1 LQFGIF
7 VFGDN
12 HPEIGRSNQKYYEE
26 VLTMAEWAEELGF
39 DSFWL
44 GEHHLYWYGT
54 CVSPPM
60 VIAAIGQRT
69 KRIRLG
75 PAVAVPSFHNPL
87 IVAEEYALADNLCG
101 GRLDFALG
109 SGFSPVEF
117 EQFGMTM
124 EEAKEKFWEAA
135 EIIFKAWSQ
144 ETFSHQGKHY
154 QFENISLYMQPLQ
167 KPLPTW
173 LAASSDDTL
182 IKAGQM
188 GLPIM
193 GIPFA
198 RSNNLADVKAK
209 NDLYL
214 DSYHKAGHQAAP
226 EIMVAMHIYLHSI
239 EQAAVESARPY
250 FECNIRF
257 HKTHRRPGSK
267 IPQLDNIK
275 QERLALFTAPDDA
288 VNILREYQR
297 IGVTHVIGMVNFGGV
312 PMTDVRR
319 TLELMSEKVI
329 PKFKGT

>member
-1 LQFGIF
+1 MKFGIF

-12 HPEIGRSNQKYYEE
+12 HPELGRSNQKYYEE

-44 GEHHLYWYGT
+44 GEHHLCWYGT

-60 VIAAIGQRT
+60 IIAALGQRT

-87 IVAEEYALADNLCG
+87 ILAEEYALADNLCN
-101 GRLDFALG
+101 GRLEFALG

-117 EQFGMTM
+117 AQFGMTM
-124 EEAKEKFWEAA
+124 EEAKEKFWEAT

-144 ETFSHQGKHY
+144 EKFSHHGKHY
-154 QFENISLYMQPLQ
+154 QFENISLFMQPLQ

-173 LAASSDDTL
+173 LAASSDDSL

-193 GIPFA
+193 GIPFV

-214 DSYHKAGHQAAP
+214 DSYRKSGHKAAP
-226 EIMVAMHIYLHSI
+226 EMMVAMHVYLHQN
-239 EQAAVESARPY
+239 EQAAVDGARPY
-250 FECNIRF
+250 FERNISF
-257 HKTHRRPGSK
+257 HKTHRRPGSR

-275 QERLALFTAPDDA
+275 QERLALFSTPEDA
-288 VNILREYQR
+288 ATILSAYEK
-297 IGVTHVIGMVNFGGV
+297 IGISHVIGMVNFGGV
-312 PMTDVRR
+312 PMVDVRR
-319 TLELMSEKVI
+319 TMELMSKQVF
-329 PKFKGT
+329 PNFH

>member
-1 LQFGIF
+1 MKFGIF
-7 VFGDN
+7 IFGDN
-12 HPEIGRSNQKYYEE
+12 HPELGRSNQKFYEE
-26 VLTMAEWAEELGF
+26 ILTLAEWAEELGF

-60 VIAAIGQRT
+60 VIAALGQRT

-87 IVAEEYALADNLCG
+87 IIAEEYALADNLCN
-101 GRLDFALG
+101 GRLEFALG

-117 EQFGMTM
+117 QQFGMTM
-124 EEAKEKFWEAA
+124 EEAKERFWEGT
-135 EIIFKAWSQ
+135 EIILKAWR
-144 ETFSHQGKHY
+144 EERFSHQGKY
-154 QFENISLYMQPLQ
+154 YRFEDISLYMKPLQ
-167 KPLPTW
+167 KPLPPIW

-182 IKAGQM
+182 VRAGQLGWPM
-188 GLPIM
+188 M

-198 RSNNLADVKAK
+198 RSNTLVDVKTK

-214 DSYHKAGHQAAP
+214 ESYAKTGHKPPP
-226 EIMVAMHIYLHSI
+226 EIMVAMHIYLDQN
-239 EQAAVESARPY
+239 ERAAVERARPC
-250 FECNIRF
+250 FERAISF

-275 QERLALFTAPDDA
+275 QERLALFTHPDDA
-288 VNILREYQR
+288 VAILREYEK

-312 PMTDVRR
+312 PMADVRR
-319 TLELMSEKVI
+319 TLELMSKQVF
-329 PKFKGT
+329 PSFA

>member
-1 LQFGIF
+1 MKFGIF

-12 HPEIGRSNQKYYEE
+12 HPELGRSNQKYYEE

-60 VIAAIGQRT
+60 IIAALGQRT

-87 IVAEEYALADNLCG
+87 IVAEEYALADNLCN
-101 GRLDFALG
+101 GRLEFALG

-124 EEAKEKFWEAA
+124 DEAKEKFWEATD
-135 EIIFKAWSQ
+135 IIFKAWSQ
-144 ETFSHQGKHY
+144 DKFSHRGKHY

-173 LAASSDDTL
+173 LAASSDDT
-182 IKAGQM
+182 IVKAGQM
-188 GLPIM
+188 GLPMM

-198 RSNNLADVKAK
+198 RSNSLADVKTK

-214 DSYHKAGHQAAP
+214 DSYRKAGHKAAA
-226 EIMVAMHIYLHSI
+226 EIMVAMHVYLH
-239 EQAAVESARPY
+239 QNDKLRLAAASLFRTQHLVSQNPSPSRLE
-250 FECNIRF
+250 ECPTAITSR
-257 HKTHRRPGSK
+257 G
-267 IPQLDNIK
+267 
-275 QERLALFTAPDDA
+275 ERLALSSPHPEDA
-288 VNILREYQR
+288 VGIFRDLQKDRRHPCHRHSQFR
-297 IGVTHVIGMVNFGGV
+297 RRADA
-312 PMTDVRR
+312 DVRR
-319 TLELMSEKVI
+319 TWS
-329 PKFKGT
+329 